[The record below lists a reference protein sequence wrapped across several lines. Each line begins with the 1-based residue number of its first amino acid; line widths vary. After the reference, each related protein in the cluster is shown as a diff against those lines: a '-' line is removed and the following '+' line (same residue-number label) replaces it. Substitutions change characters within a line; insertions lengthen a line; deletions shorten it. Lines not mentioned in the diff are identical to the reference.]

1 MDRQL
6 LYSLGAILALGVLYL
21 SLRYLLPMVLP
32 FVFGAFVALMLEPV
46 VDHVHIKGRLPR
58 PFATG
63 ITIIGAVAITVLLMI
78 LLSASV
84 AVDVR
89 QLINHLPAYSRT
101 MIEMIQRW
109 VARSVILYGHLP
121 TPLLHAAEQWVLRFY
136 NLADNALGKLLGS
149 LGILPYL
156 IMNLV
161 ISFIAAYFI
170 SKDRDKLV
178 EFVGRLLP
186 AQSEQHLRTLMQEV
200 LTSLVGLVWAQLILV
215 TITTLVALFG
225 LWLLKVPYPMF
236 IGLLSGVLDIIPVVG
251 PGLVFIPWAV
261 LALIDGAPVFALGL
275 MSIYVAMI
283 VVRQLFQARII
294 GTQTGLHPLAVLVAV
309 YLGIKLFGTYGF
321 ILGPF
326 MLIIFRSLLKLDF
339 FTNLLERR

>member
-1 MDRQL
+1 VDRQL

-236 IGLLSGVLDIIPVVG
+236 IGLLSGVLDIIPV
-251 PGLVFIPWAV
+251 
-261 LALIDGAPVFALGL
+261 
-275 MSIYVAMI
+275 SNYN
-283 VVRQLFQARII
+283 
-294 GTQTGLHPLAVLVAV
+294 TPLQ
-309 YLGIKLFGTYGF
+309 
-321 ILGPF
+321 
-326 MLIIFRSLLKLDF
+326 RSLKSISPVLYFGRTMASFPLLTSILIAFCCWSSSSAQVPDSRANFWLSCIGSPSKICTLSKLYKVISPF
-339 FTNLLERR
+339 SSK